1 MEKMKDEEIRDN
13 LLWLMRAG
21 GEEQKKYYL
30 NYEIGAKRL
39 ATDIYRFVLAPLGW

>member
-1 MEKMKDEEIRDN
+1 MKDEEIRDN

-30 NYEIGAKRL
+30 KFSGGAELL
-39 ATDIYRFVLAPLGW
+39 ATDIYRFVLAPRGW